1 MKVHWTNVALEQ
13 LTAIHDYIA
22 RDSQLYAQRVVDR
35 ITKKSMGIG
44 TLPWAGSMVPEYE
57 SPELRE
63 VFDRPYRIIY
73 RILQDQIDVV
83 AVIHG
88 ARQLPPIS

>member
-1 MKVHWTNVALEQ
+1 MKVHWTEAALQQ

-35 ITKKSMGIG
+35 ITRKSTSIG
-44 TLPWAGSMVPEYE
+44 TLPWAGSMVPEDE

-73 RILQDQIDVV
+73 RILQDRIDVV

-88 ARQLPPIS
+88 ARQLPQIP